1 MVTISISNPYSI
13 SRYKFMVS
21 KVILVKDHGYS
32 DSDVRPYASVK
43 DYSFGGSDILPY
55 VRMFVRPHE
64 GPFQHQLQLVYYSI
78 TPSVAPCMSIFIQW
92 YFHQNPLL
100 FSKQCLCHHTRKVK
114 VIRNVISEKSTH
126 CNRLPHCMI

>member
-1 MVTISISNPYSI
+1 
-13 SRYKFMVS
+13 MVS

-64 GPFQHQLQLVYYSI
+64 GTFQHQLQLVYYSI
-78 TPSVAPCMSIFIQW
+78 RPPLHHAWVYLYSAPSTKTLF
-92 YFHQNPLL
+92 YFPN
-100 FSKQCLCHHTRKVK
+100 
-114 VIRNVISEKSTH
+114 NVFVTIPE
-126 CNRLPHCMI
+126 RLKWLGMW